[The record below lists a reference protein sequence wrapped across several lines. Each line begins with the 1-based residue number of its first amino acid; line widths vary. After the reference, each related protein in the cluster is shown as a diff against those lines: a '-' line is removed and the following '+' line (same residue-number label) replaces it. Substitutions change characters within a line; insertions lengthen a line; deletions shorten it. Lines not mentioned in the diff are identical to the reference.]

1 MGKTRGENVFK
12 SLDWPV
18 LILYSVLVFMGW
30 ANIYAAV
37 YDDKYSSIFDL
48 GARYGKQ
55 LVWIGVSYIIIIL
68 IMASNYRIYSVLSY
82 LIYGVIIGML
92 ALVLVAGKESHGAK
106 SWFEIGSAFKIQP
119 SEFAKFATALALS
132 KFMSA
137 FDFDLTRLKNL
148 FIAVGIIIMPAGLI
162 LLQPDMGSVLVYFS
176 MIFVFYREG
185 LSGIFLW
192 LVVLGIAIFVTT
204 LQYQLI
210 VVTAGLV
217 VIAAVWYLVMNK
229 NLLNALIG
237 FGAVALLTG
246 VLWAVNHFLLADKYE
261 LYVLIVASTV
271 ILTPVVAF
279 YSYIKK
285 EWLAT
290 FIILGL
296 IGCFAVVFSVDFVF
310 NNIMTAHQQTL
321 INVFLGLENDPQGTE
336 YNVVQSKIAIGSGGF
351 AGKGYL
357 QGTQTKFNFVPE
369 QATDFIFCTVG
380 EEWGFVGAVVVISVF
395 ITLILRIIF
404 LAEKQRSSFARIYG
418 YCVASILFFH
428 IAINLGMTIGL
439 VPVIGIP
446 LPFFSYGGSS
456 LWSFT
461 ILLFIFVRMDA
472 SRDELL

>member
-1 MGKTRGENVFK
+1 MSKQRGANILS

-30 ANIYAAV
+30 LNIYAAV
-37 YDDKYSSIFDL
+37 YDEKYTSIFDF

-55 LVWIGVSYIIIIL
+55 LVWIGVSYVIIIL

-82 LIYGVIIGML
+82 FIYGGIIVLL

-106 SWFEIGSAFKIQP
+106 SWFELGMFKIQP

-132 KFMSA
+132 RFMSA
-137 FDFDLTRLKNL
+137 FEFDMGKIKNL
-148 FIAVGIIIMPAGLI
+148 FIAVGIILLPAGLI

-176 MIFVFYREG
+176 MIFVFYRQG

-192 LVVLGIAIFVTT
+192 LVVMGIGIFVTT
-204 LQYQLI
+204 LQYELI
-210 VVTAGLV
+210 VIIAAL
-217 VIAAVWYLVMNK
+217 VIAAGVWYLALGK
-229 NLLNALIG
+229 NLINSLIG
-237 FGAVALLTG
+237 VASIV
-246 VLWAVNHFLLADKYE
+246 VLSGIFWIVNHFALHDKFQ
-261 LYVLIVASTV
+261 LHILIVAASAV
-271 ILTPVVAF
+271 LVPAVLV

-285 EWLAT
+285 DWIAS
-290 FIILGL
+290 FIMIGL

-310 NNIMTAHQQTL
+310 HNIMTAHQQTL

-380 EEWGFVGAVVVISVF
+380 EEWGFVGAVVVIGLFVA
-395 ITLILRIIF
+395 LILRIIH
-404 LAEKQRSSFARIYG
+404 LAEKQRSPFARIYG

-461 ILLFIFVRMDA
+461 ILLFIFIRMDA

>member
-1 MGKTRGENVFK
+1 MSKQRGSNIFL
-12 SLDWPV
+12 SLDWIV
-18 LILYSVLVFMGW
+18 LILYTVLVFMGW
-30 ANIYAAV
+30 GNIYAAV
-37 YDDKYSSIFDL
+37 YDEKYNSIFDF

-82 LIYGVIIGML
+82 FIYGGIIILL

-106 SWFEIGSAFKIQP
+106 SWFELGMFKIQP

-137 FDFDLTRLKNL
+137 FEFDLTKFRN
-148 FIAVGIIIMPAGLI
+148 IAISVSIILLPAALI

-192 LVVLGIAIFVTT
+192 LVVLGIGIFVTT

-210 VVTAGLV
+210 VVIVALVIVAG
-217 VIAAVWYLVMNK
+217 IWYLVLGK
-229 NLLNALIG
+229 NLLNAFIAWGAIAVLTAI
-237 FGAVALLTG
+237 FGTI
-246 VLWAVNHFLLADKYE
+246 NHFALADKFQLHY
-261 LYVLIVASTV
+261 LIVLSCF
-271 ILTPVVAF
+271 ILLIPIAI
-279 YSYIKK
+279 YSYIRK
-285 EWLAT
+285 EWVAT
-290 FIILGL
+290 FIAAGL
-296 IGCFAVVFSVDFVF
+296 IASFVVVFSVDFVF

-321 INVFLGLENDPQGTE
+321 INVFLGLENDPKGTG
-336 YNVVQSKIAIGSGGF
+336 YNVEQSKIAIGSGGF
-351 AGKGYL
+351 TGKGYL

-380 EEWGFVGAVVVISVF
+380 EEWGFLGSTIVILLF
-395 ITLILRIIF
+395 LALILRIIH
-404 LAEKQRSSFARIYG
+404 LAELQRSAFARIYG

-461 ILLFIFVRMDA
+461 ILLFIFIRMDA

>member
-1 MGKTRGENVFK
+1 MSKLRGTNVFY

-18 LILYSVLVFMGW
+18 LILYSILVFMGW
-30 ANIYAAV
+30 LNIYAAV

-55 LVWIGVSYIIIIL
+55 LVWIGIAYVIIVL
-68 IMASNYRIYSVLSY
+68 VMASNYRIYSVLSY
-82 LIYGVIIGML
+82 FIYGGIILML
-92 ALVLVAGKESHGAK
+92 AMVLVVGKESHGAK

-137 FDFDLTRLKNL
+137 FDYDMTKLKNL
-148 FIAVGIIIMPAGLI
+148 LISVGIIILPAGLI

-192 LVVLGIAIFVTT
+192 LVVLGIGIFVTT

-210 VVTAGLV
+210 VVIAALV
-217 VIAAVWYLVMNK
+217 VVAFIWYLVMGK
-229 NLLNALIG
+229 NMVNALIG
-237 FGAVALLTG
+237 LGSIVGLSALLW
-246 VLWAVNHFLLADKYE
+246 VVNHFFLNDKFE
-261 LYVLIVASTV
+261 LYILIVASCV
-271 ILTPVVAF
+271 ILMPCVVI

-285 EWLAT
+285 EWIAS
-290 FIILGL
+290 FIMLGL
-296 IGCFAVVFSVDFVF
+296 IALFAVVFSVDFVF
-310 NNIMTAHQQTL
+310 NNVMTAHQQTL

-380 EEWGFVGAVVVISVF
+380 EEWGFVGSVVVIGLFVA
-395 ITLILRIIF
+395 LILRIIF
-404 LAEKQRSSFARIYG
+404 LAEKQRSAFARIYG

-461 ILLFIFVRMDA
+461 ILLFIFVRLDA